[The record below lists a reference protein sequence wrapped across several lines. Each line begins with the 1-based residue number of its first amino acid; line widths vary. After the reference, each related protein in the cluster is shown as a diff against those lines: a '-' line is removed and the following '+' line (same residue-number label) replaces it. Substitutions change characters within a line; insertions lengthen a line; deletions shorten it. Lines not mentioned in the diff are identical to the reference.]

1 MTLLDILARLG
12 WATLARFALL
22 VLLFLLVHAAR
33 WPFLGVLWLL
43 TALLHVIDESVTT
56 CLAGSVPPTTNRW
69 RAAA

>member
-1 MTLLDILARLG
+1 VTLLDILARLG
-12 WATLARFALL
+12 WATLTRFMLL

-43 TALLHVIDESVTT
+43 TALLRVIDQSVTT
-56 CLAGSVPPTTNRW
+56 RLAGTLPLTTNRW

>member
-12 WATLARFALL
+12 WTTLTRLVLL

-43 TALLHVIDESVTT
+43 TALLRLIDQSVTT
-56 CLAGSVPPTTNRW
+56 RLAGTLPPTTNRW